1 MNEERIKEIVEQV
14 ILERLGDYSKIP
26 LSVQKAFELR
36 LTANNI
42 SSSSKTVASE
52 TQAVNEAG
60 ASSYNVPALH
70 DGFVQ
75 TIVNGVT
82 IYIPYYT

>member
-1 MNEERIKEIVEQV
+1 MTPEQIQQIVDAR
-14 ILERLGDYSKIP
+14 ILEILGDYSKIP
-26 LSVQKAFELR
+26 LQVQKALELR

-42 SSSSKTVASE
+42 TSSAKSVASE
-52 TQAVNEAG
+52 TQAVNEGGVAT
-60 ASSYNVPALH
+60 YNVPKLI

-75 TIVNGVT
+75 TTINGAT

>member
-1 MNEERIKEIVEQV
+1 MTPEEIKQLIRDEI
-14 ILERLGDYSKIP
+14 LNTLGVYSNIP
-26 LSVQKAFELR
+26 LEVQKALELR

-42 SSSSKTVASE
+42 TSSAKTVASE
-52 TQAVNEAG
+52 TQAVAEGG
-60 ASSYNVPALH
+60 AASYNVPKLI

-75 TIVNGVT
+75 TTINGAT